1 MITYSILFRCDNKP
15 EGYKTGKVI
24 YCNKFV
30 IDDRTIMNFAKSQ
43 IIKHGY
49 HLRTYNKN
57 DTLEISGYIDIKK
70 VKETLDTDTTLP
82 LIHMFYNHIIN
93 MLREKKLERICK

>member
-24 YCNKFV
+24 FCNKFV
-30 IDDRTIMNFAKSQ
+30 IDDRAIMNFAKSQ

-49 HLRTYNKN
+49 HLRTHKTNEQI
-57 DTLEISGYIDIKK
+57 EISGYIDIKK
-70 VKETLDTDTTLP
+70 VKETIDNQLP
-82 LIHMFYNHIIN
+82 IIQILYYYINN
-93 MLREKKLERICK
+93 MLREEKLERIINE